1 MNAIQNVN
9 TYMQSNKKLNNLEI
23 IQKQIQDELDMIPE
37 RESKH
42 FDPFKPVE
50 PVKEKK
56 IKK

>member
-37 RESKH
+37 R
-42 FDPFKPVE
+42 
-50 PVKEKK
+50 
-56 IKK
+56 